1 MKDRGEQQRA
11 RACVLLARS
20 QPPTTLRFG
29 GYPASCMETPPP
41 NSVRL
46 PLRSAGAPILLKVCR
61 EKEQKA
67 TSSSNSRFST
77 ISSVQ
82 PRMPP
87 PPGVEAEWQT
97 LPKGSSIERLPS
109 PDAPGSWAENSLDW
123 ICRMRS
129 LQTLCA
135 LSTQP
140 RSQMQ
145 ALPRI
150 KKIDYVLAGCG
161 FPAKMLRAGQ
171 AAQERLCAALR
182 HPAACRPPFPVC
194 PPAVVVCK

>member
-1 MKDRGEQQRA
+1 
-11 RACVLLARS
+11 
-20 QPPTTLRFG
+20 
-29 GYPASCMETPPP
+29 METRPP

-46 PLRSAGAPILLKVCR
+46 PLRSTGAPILLKVCC

-67 TSSSNSRFST
+67 ASSSNSRFIT
-77 ISSVQ
+77 ISSVE

-87 PPGVEAEWQT
+87 PPGVEAEWQM
-97 LPKGSSIERLPS
+97 LPKCSLIERLPS
-109 PDAPGSWAENSLDW
+109 PDAPGSWTENSLDW

-145 ALPRI
+145 ALARI
-150 KKIDYVLAGCG
+150 KKRDRSRSGWLRVSSEDAARRARLPGSSSVHLCG
-161 FPAKMLRAGQ
+161 TQPADPLSQ
-171 AAQERLCAALR
+171 FALQ
-182 HPAACRPPFPVC
+182 P
-194 PPAVVVCK
+194 